1 MKKDVEKAYYEK
13 LKNYIALQPFSG
25 KVNVSAYTGVPI
37 DVVNQFIKEG
47 KFEEHNGILRIARKK
62 SMSKEDR
69 STVIRS
75 FAEREF
81 RERVHYDVQ
90 PLNSENDYIE
100 SDSKLVNDL
109 RKRYGIKNVNDDR
122 TR

>member
-75 FAEREF
+75 FAERGF
-81 RERVHYDVQ
+81 RERVHYDVP

>member
-81 RERVHYDVQ
+81 RERVHYDVP

>member
-13 LKNYIALQPFSG
+13 VKNYIALQPFSG

-81 RERVHYDVQ
+81 RERVHYDVP

-109 RKRYGIKNVNDDR
+109 RKRYGIKNVNEDR

>member
-1 MKKDVEKAYYEK
+1 MKKDVEKSYYERV
-13 LKNYIALQPFSG
+13 KNYIALQPHSG
-25 KVNVSAYTGVPI
+25 KINVSAFTGVPI
-37 DVVNQFIKEG
+37 DVVNKFIKEG

-81 RERVHYDVQ
+81 RERVHYDVP

>member
-13 LKNYIALQPFSG
+13 VKNYIALQPFSG

-81 RERVHYDVQ
+81 RERVHYDVP

>member
-13 LKNYIALQPFSG
+13 VKNYIALQPFSG

-81 RERVHYDVQ
+81 RERVHYDVP

-100 SDSKLVNDL
+100 SDSKLINDL
-109 RKRYGIKNVNDDR
+109 RKRYGIKNVNEDR

>member
-1 MKKDVEKAYYEK
+1 MKKDVEKAYYK
-13 LKNYIALQPFSG
+13 KVKNYIALQPFSG
-25 KVNVSAYTGVPI
+25 KINVSAYTGVPI

-81 RERVHYDVQ
+81 RERVHYDV
-90 PLNSENDYIE
+90 PHLNSENDYIE